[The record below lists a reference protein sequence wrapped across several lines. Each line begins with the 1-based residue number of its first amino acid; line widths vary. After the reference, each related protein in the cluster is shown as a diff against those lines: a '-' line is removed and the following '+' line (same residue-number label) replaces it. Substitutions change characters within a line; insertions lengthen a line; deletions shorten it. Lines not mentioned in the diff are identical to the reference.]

1 MLPFVDKT
9 PNTMANVSMKK
20 KWLICLGVLNLVAI
34 LFAAANLLT
43 DFAILAPKR
52 LAYEVGDL
60 KSVKNAIFQAE
71 SGGIE
76 MMRRY
81 ALAAAVT
88 LTIVMLINFVTFD
101 FESRPCIK
109 SVTLDG
115 HAFRFIFNLSKSFC
129 LLGKNRNRFPIYS
142 SNIPRCL
149 FDAHEA
155 FARMAITEICN
166 RHSDFS

>member
-1 MLPFVDKT
+1 MDKT

-88 LTIVMLINFVTFD
+88 LTIVMLINFVTLCLN
-101 FESRPCIK
+101 SRNK
-109 SVTLDG
+109 RS
-115 HAFRFIFNLSKSFC
+115 
-129 LLGKNRNRFPIYS
+129 
-142 SNIPRCL
+142 
-149 FDAHEA
+149 
-155 FARMAITEICN
+155 ITAN
-166 RHSDFS
+166 